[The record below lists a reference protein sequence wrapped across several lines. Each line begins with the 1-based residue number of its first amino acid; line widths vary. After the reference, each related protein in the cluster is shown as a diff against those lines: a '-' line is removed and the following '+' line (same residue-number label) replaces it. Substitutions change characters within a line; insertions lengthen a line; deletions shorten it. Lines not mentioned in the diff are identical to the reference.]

1 MAPASPSITTHLP
14 PFRFELLAQVGQARA
29 GVFHTPHGIIPTP
42 MFMPVGTQSTVK
54 ALTWHQVKDLGAAMV
69 LCNAYHCYLRPG
81 HDLVAQAGG
90 LHQWMNWQGPILT
103 DSGGFQVFS
112 LAHLNTMTEEGVTFK
127 SPIDGSKHHITPEV
141 SMAIQNSLGADVIM
155 AFDHCAAYPVTHE
168 KAQEALERTLR
179 WLERCQKSHARPDTQ
194 ALFPIIQGSTYLDLR
209 TRSVQET
216 LTLMPDAY
224 GYAVGGVSVGEP
236 PEEMHRI
243 MAHTVPL
250 LPQDRPRYL
259 MGVGTPRD
267 LLEGILHGVDLFDCV
282 MPTRIARHGS
292 FFTKEGRKI
301 ITNQKFRE
309 DFTPLDESCTCFTCQ
324 NHSKGYIR
332 HLFKSGEDTGKTLL
346 SIHNLH
352 YLIQWTQQIRSLLLE
367 GRSPSEILHTHT
379 L

>member
-1 MAPASPSITTHLP
+1 MTPQP
-14 PFRFELLAQVGQARA
+14 PFSFELLNQVGEARA
-29 GVFHTPHGIIPTP
+29 GVFHTPHGSIPTP

-54 ALTWHQVKDLGAAMV
+54 ALTWEQVKHLGASMV

-81 HDLVAQAGG
+81 HELVAKAGG
-90 LHQWMNWQGPILT
+90 LHHWMGWEGPILT

-141 SMAIQNSLGADVIM
+141 SMAIQNALGADVIM
-155 AFDHCAAYPVTHE
+155 AFDHCAEYPVSHE
-168 KAQEALERTLR
+168 KAQAALERTLR
-179 WLERCQKSHARPDTQ
+179 WLERCQAAHQNPASQ

-216 LTLMPDAY
+216 LALVPDAY

-236 PEEMHRI
+236 PEAMHRI
-243 MAHTVPL
+243 MAHTVPQ
-250 LPQDRPRYL
+250 LPTNRPRYL

-309 DFTPLDESCTCFTCQ
+309 DFTPLDEDCTCFTCTH
-324 NHSKGYIR
+324 HSKAYVR
-332 HLFKSGEDTGKTLL
+332 HLFKAGEDTGKTLL

-352 YLIQWTQQIRSLLLE
+352 YLIQWTQTIRTLILE
-367 GRSPSEILHTHT
+367 GRSPRDILQTHA